1 MRPALVL
8 IADAVVVEPLRVLGG
23 KAVLVVPNHH
33 VVEAVPAG
41 LAEELVP
48 DARGLLQEP
57 ADLDVLGVA
66 DAGVQGHDRSA
77 EMMTLAL
84 QSAVVAGSQL
94 GS

>member
-1 MRPALVL
+1 MS
-8 IADAVVVEPLRVLGG
+8 
-23 KAVLVVPNHH
+23 PNIMWRK
-33 VVEAVPAG
+33 VPAG

-57 ADLDVLGVA
+57 ADLAVLA
-66 DAGVQGHDRSA
+66 WPTPASRDINRSA

-84 QSAVVAGSQL
+84 QSAVVARSQL